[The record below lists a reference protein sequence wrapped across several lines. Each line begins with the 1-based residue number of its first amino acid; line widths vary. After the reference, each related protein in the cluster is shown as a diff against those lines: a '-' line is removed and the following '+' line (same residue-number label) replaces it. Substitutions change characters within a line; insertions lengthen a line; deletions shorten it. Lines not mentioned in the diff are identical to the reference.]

1 MSEEAQRDL
10 QEEGES
16 LEDWLRFE
24 QTNLLHVPRTPE
36 GETFT
41 YVGRLTG
48 YYFQAYGADAL
59 YLFYSRE
66 LGKAVVC
73 LEYT

>member
-1 MSEEAQRDL
+1 ML
-10 QEEGES
+10 EEGES

-36 GETFT
+36 GETLT
-41 YVGRLTG
+41 YIGRLTG

-59 YLFYSRE
+59 YLFTQGSCSRQS
-66 LGKAVVC
+66 
-73 LEYT
+73 YT